1 MPKQI
6 KLTDKVAEELARRA
20 KEDNLSLAGEVAKLL
35 SVDVGQP
42 VEYRDNFVFGKLEYL
57 EGYLD
62 KKFSR
67 LESLIEDTTVDRVAG
82 GPRKPQSYPNV
93 KIYVPWETA
102 HELLYEFLP
111 EDAPEFI
118 GSASEQIRQA
128 DGEFPVFIQED
139 RLWTEDYCG
148 AKSPILNI
156 SPRVEQF
163 LETHN

>member
-1 MPKQI
+1 MSKMI
-6 KLTDKVAEELARRA
+6 KLSDAVGDLLSRRA
-20 KEDNLSLAGEVAKLL
+20 EEDNLSLAGEVAKLL
-35 SVDVGQP
+35 SVTELPPSP
-42 VEYRDNFVFGKLEYL
+42 VDTSYF
-57 EGYLD
+57 D
-62 KKFSR
+62 KKFDE
-67 LESLIEDTTVDRVAG
+67 LKSLIEDTTVDRVAG

-128 DGEFPVFIQED
+128 DDEFPVFIQED